1 MTNIKMKILLLAGAG
16 STQPRKTEAF
26 KISMGDHF
34 SEDVLQAWGPCQ
46 VSSELLFSIW
56 YK

>member
-46 VSSELLFSIW
+46 VSSELLFTL
-56 YK
+56 